1 MSFTA
6 DQIEQLLQPI
16 RNERVLADGKG
27 NAHVSQ
33 QDITAHLTRVFGFG
47 NWDTDLLT
55 CDLVFEEPSLD
66 KRTSKPS
73 TSRYDVCY
81 RATVRLTVKDPD
93 GNEVCHYEDGSTGT
107 AQNQKRGDAHDLAMK
122 SAISLSLK
130 RCAKSLGDQFGLS
143 LYNKGQRTA
152 LVKGTLVRPGVE
164 APKDVQD
171 GVEQQV
177 SLGTDETAHDH
188 GLRHE
193 EDDPEPPP
201 VEVDLDSLFAA
212 VEQAPD
218 KATLQNLWRESAAV
232 ADKARKSEVRELIKA
247 RSQDLEQP
255 EQQTLGV

>member
-16 RNERVLADGKG
+16 RNERVLSDGKG

-47 NWDTDLLT
+47 NWDTDILT
-55 CDLVFEEPSLD
+55 CDLVFED
-66 KRTSKPS
+66 ARDGKG
-73 TSRYDVCY
+73 RYDVCY
-81 RATVRLTVKDPD
+81 RATVRLTVKDSE

-164 APKDVQD
+164 APEDVQD

-188 GLRHE
+188 GLRRD
-193 EDDPEPPP
+193 EDEQGSAPTPA
-201 VEVDLDSLFAA
+201 VDLDSLFAA

-232 ADKARKSEVRELIKA
+232 SDKTRRSEVRELIKA

-255 EQQTLGV
+255 EQQTLGA

>member
-1 MSFTA
+1 MGFTA
-6 DQIEQLLQPI
+6 EQIEQLLQPI
-16 RNERVLADGKG
+16 RSERVLADGKG

-47 NWDTDLLT
+47 HWDTDLLT
-55 CDLVFEEPSLD
+55 CDLVFED
-66 KRTSKPS
+66 HRDGNG
-73 TSRYDVCY
+73 RYDVCY
-81 RATVRLTVKDPD
+81 RATVRLTVRDPD
-93 GNEVCHYEDGSTGT
+93 GKTVCHYEDGSTGT

-122 SAISLSLK
+122 SAISLALK

-188 GLRHE
+188 GLRRD

-201 VEVDLDSLFAA
+201 ARVEVDLDSLFAA

-218 KATLQNLWRESAAV
+218 KTTLQGLWRESAAV
-232 ADKARKSEVRELIKA
+232 ADKSRKGEVRDLIKA
-247 RSQDLEQP
+247 RLQDLEQP
-255 EQQTLGV
+255 RQQTLT

>member
-16 RNERVLADGKG
+16 RNERVLADPNG

-47 NWDTDLLT
+47 NWDTDILS
-55 CDLVFEEPSLD
+55 CDLVFED
-66 KRTSKPS
+66 ARDGKGRF
-73 TSRYDVCY
+73 DVCY
-81 RATVRLTVKDPD
+81 RATVRLTVKDPE
-93 GNEVCHYEDGSTGT
+93 GNEVCHYEDGSTGM
-107 AQNQKRGDAHDLAMK
+107 AQNQRRGAGHDLAMK

-164 APKDVQD
+164 APVDVQE

-193 EDDPEPPP
+193 EDDPEPPPAP

-247 RSQDLEQP
+247 RSQDLDQP

>member
-16 RNERVLADGKG
+16 RNERILADGKG

-47 NWDTDLLT
+47 HWDTDLLT
-55 CDLVFEEPSLD
+55 CDLVFED
-66 KRTSKPS
+66 ARDGKG
-73 TSRYDVCY
+73 RYDVCY

-188 GLRHE
+188 GLRRDA
-193 EDDPEPPP
+193 DDPEPPP
-201 VEVDLDSLFAA
+201 APVQVDVDSLLDAMASVETTAA
-212 VEQAPD
+212 LRALWDENRDGIGDRNREVVEF
-218 KATLQNLWRESAAV
+218 V
-232 ADKARKSEVRELIKA
+232 KARRA
-247 RSQDLEQP
+247 QLEHP
-255 EQQTLGV
+255 EQQTLET